1 MMNPR
6 NLFLPLF
13 ALFAAVAQA
22 QAPDTAPDALVKNV
36 TNEVLQIIRSDKDI
50 QAGSNRKAI
59 DLIETKVLPHF
70 NFMHM
75 TQLAVGRD
83 WKNASAAQQKQLAD
97 EFHTLLV
104 RTYAKALTEYRNQ
117 NIEFKPFKMNAGDSD
132 AKVRSQVSQAGGK
145 PIPLDYYLE
154 KLPAGWKVY
163 DIEVDGIS
171 LVVNYRESFAAE
183 VRNGGIDGLVKTLQG
198 KNRTGAGGDK
208 K

>member
-1 MMNPR
+1 MMNLHR
-6 NLFLPLF
+6 LLLLPLLCCT
-13 ALFAAVAQA
+13 ALAMA
-22 QAPDTAPDALVKNV
+22 QAPDAAPDALIKSV

-50 QAGSNRKAI
+50 QAGNSKKSI

-83 WKNASAAQQKQLAD
+83 WKSANPAQQKQLAD
-97 EFHTLLV
+97 EFHVLLV
-104 RTYAKALTEYRNQ
+104 RTYAKALTEYKRQ
-117 NIEFKPFKMNAGDSD
+117 TIEFKPFKMNPADVD
-132 AKVRSQVSQAGGK
+132 AKVRTQVIQEGGK
-145 PIPLDYYLE
+145 PIAMDYYVE
-154 KLPAGWKVY
+154 KQPGGWKVY

-183 VRNGGIDGLVKTLQG
+183 VRANGIDGLIKSLQN
-198 KNRTGAGGDK
+198 KNRAGGDK